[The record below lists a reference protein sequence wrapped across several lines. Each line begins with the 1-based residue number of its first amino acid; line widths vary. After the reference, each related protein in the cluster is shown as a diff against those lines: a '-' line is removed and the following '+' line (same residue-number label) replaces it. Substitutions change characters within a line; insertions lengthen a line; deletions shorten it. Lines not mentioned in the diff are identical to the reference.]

1 MPFLGNF
8 LRAKNYV
15 IFSAKKLG
23 LKRPMLDACWA
34 SFFCQMTS
42 VIFGANYVHALVKT
56 TWQLLNSPNEHWL
69 SFPFYFDLSVRS
81 GLLLTLGVS
90 KRMQMATLKGLLYS
104 YRLGG

>member
-34 SFFCQMTS
+34 RCFLPDDFC
-42 VIFGANYVHALVKT
+42 ANYVHALVKT

>member
-34 SFFCQMTS
+34 RFFLPDDFC
-42 VIFGANYVHALVKT
+42 ANYVHALVKT

>member
-1 MPFLGNF
+1 MHFLGNF
-8 LRAKNYV
+8 LRAKNNV

-23 LKRPMLDACWA
+23 LKRPMLGACWA

-42 VIFGANYVHALVKT
+42 VCANYVHTLVKT

-69 SFPFYFDLSVRS
+69 SFPFYFDLPVRS